1 MKKIFLLQNSTI
13 PNLIPIIF
21 GLLKK
26 EEQDFF
32 KEKLPAETLRHFTE
46 LIITNNN
53 EDFSVKYYLNHNFIY
68 IMCFKNKSLT
78 ISNRFDIK
86 SEDDALYFIL
96 NLIKES
102 DLINNKLKI
111 HSYGLINQD
120 QPS

>member
-1 MKKIFLLQNSTI
+1 
-13 PNLIPIIF
+13 
-21 GLLKK
+21 
-26 EEQDFF
+26 
-32 KEKLPAETLRHFTE
+32 
-46 LIITNNN
+46 
-53 EDFSVKYYLNHNFIY
+53 
-68 IMCFKNKSLT
+68 MCFKNKSLT

-120 QPS
+120 LETKLASIFKDADFNKYAELDFFSFLIENHRR